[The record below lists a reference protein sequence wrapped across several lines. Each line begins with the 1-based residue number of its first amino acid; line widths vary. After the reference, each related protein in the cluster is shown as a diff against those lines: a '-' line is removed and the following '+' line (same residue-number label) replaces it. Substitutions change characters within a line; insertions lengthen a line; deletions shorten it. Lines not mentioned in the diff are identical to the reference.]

1 MCKGIPLLR
10 EMSQRDKGFAVF
22 ARKAVARKLEE
33 WQFTLKERLRDCY
46 GTNLFDTSF
55 LFDIWCRERT
65 LFVPLFID
73 NFYLIVHILYREHN
87 LPWQSSRQLNAD
99 TLLYTRRAFVCA
111 NFKYLH
117 RTKYQYKG
125 WFARSTN
132 GGPYNCNS

>member
-1 MCKGIPLLR
+1 MELEFTLFCGRYLELAETNQPPLCKGIPLLR
-10 EMSQRDKGFAVF
+10 EMSRRDKGFAVF

-46 GTNLFDTSF
+46 GTHLFDTSF

-87 LPWQSSRQLNAD
+87 LPWQSLCFAYAKH
-99 TLLYTRRAFVCA
+99 LP
-111 NFKYLH
+111 LH
-117 RTKYQYKG
+117 KG
-125 WFARSTN
+125 DWRICTN
-132 GGPYNCNS
+132 LR